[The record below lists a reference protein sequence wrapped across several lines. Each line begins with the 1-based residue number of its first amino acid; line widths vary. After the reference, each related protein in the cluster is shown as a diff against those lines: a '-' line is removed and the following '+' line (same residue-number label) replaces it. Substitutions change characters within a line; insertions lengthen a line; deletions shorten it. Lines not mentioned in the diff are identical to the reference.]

1 MLSGKTRRR
10 QFATMHRSARILVA
24 MFQGGGNIPLIM
36 PVMARLVERGHAVR
50 ILAGPGVRHSRLQVS
65 AGFVQRII
73 ASGAVLLPF
82 REPPTHPLDTA
93 LRKGLLG
100 SWVPAGFRGVT
111 REAQAAAWAP
121 AWAENVAA
129 ESQRVATDLVISDF
143 VLLGAFAA
151 AEALAIPSVALM
163 HTVALRPLPGMPPYG
178 PGWAPARGP
187 FGYVRD
193 VFGRAAVEH
202 IHRRHALPPLNH
214 ARASHGLPPLRS
226 PFEQYDRA
234 ARMLMLVS
242 AAFDHPNRHWPAN
255 LRHVGTPIDDA
266 GAASW
271 ISAWPPSD
279 ARPLV
284 VVSLST
290 LNQGQ
295 VPLLRRILLA
305 VADINARVLVTLGP
319 TLHASEFDVPENV
332 KVERLVPHSAVLPQA
347 AAMVTQC
354 GIGTLTKALA
364 CGVPL
369 VCVPLV
375 GDQPDNAARVVARGA
390 GVRLPSDAQ
399 PDQIAIAIRRVLDEP
414 RIREAA
420 VRLAAAIA
428 GDGDAAENVVKE
440 IEAVLCAAPAGCDV
454 GEPPH
459 NRAGHSR
466 AASAGRAIYFF

>member
-1 MLSGKTRRR
+1 
-10 QFATMHRSARILVA
+10 MHRPARILAA

-50 ILAGPGVRHSRLQVS
+50 ILAGPGVRHSRLQIG
-65 AGFVQRII
+65 ARFLQRIA
-73 ASGAVLLPF
+73 ASGAALVPF
-82 REPPTHPLDTA
+82 REPHTHPLDNA
-93 LRKGLLG
+93 LKKDNLG
-100 SWVPAGFRGVT
+100 SWVVPQGFRTVT

-121 AWAENVAA
+121 AWTENVAA
-129 ESQRVATDLVISDF
+129 ECQRVTTDLVISDF
-143 VLLGAFAA
+143 VLLGAFSA
-151 AEALAIPSVALM
+151 AEALGIPSVALM

-193 VFGRAAVEH
+193 VLGRAAVEH
-202 IHRRHALPPLNH
+202 IHRRHALPPLND
-214 ARASHGLPPLRS
+214 ARASRGLPPLRS

-234 ARMLMLVS
+234 ARILMLVS

-271 ISAWPPSD
+271 ISTWPPSD

-305 VADINARVLVTLGP
+305 VARIDARVLVTLGP
-319 TLHASEFDVPENV
+319 ALRASEFDVPENV
-332 KVERLVPHSAVLPQA
+332 KMERQVPHSAVLPQA

-364 CGVPL
+364 YGVPL

-375 GDQPDNAARVVARGA
+375 GDQPENAARVVARGV
-390 GVRLPSDAQ
+390 GVRLRNDAQ
-399 PDQIAIAIRRVLDEP
+399 PNQIATAIRRVVGEP

-420 VRLAAAIA
+420 VRFASAIA
-428 GDGDAAENVVKE
+428 GDGDATENVVTE
-440 IEAVLCAAPAGCDV
+440 IEEWPNNGAVALK
-454 GEPPH
+454 
-459 NRAGHSR
+459 RQR
-466 AASAGRAIYFF
+466 

>member
-1 MLSGKTRRR
+1 MLSGKPLHR
-10 QFATMHRSARILVA
+10 QFTTMHRPARILAA

-50 ILAGPGVRHSRLQVS
+50 ILAGPGVRHSRLQIS

-73 ASGAVLLPF
+73 ASGAVLVPF
-82 REPPTHPLDTA
+82 REPHTHPLENA
-93 LRKGLLG
+93 LKKGILG
-100 SWVPAGFRGVT
+100 RWVPVGFQGVT

-129 ESQRVATDLVISDF
+129 ESQRVAADLVISDF

-151 AEALAIPSVALM
+151 AEALGIPSVALM

-202 IHRRHALPPLNH
+202 IHHRHALPPLND
-214 ARASHGLPPLRS
+214 ARASRGLPPLRS

-271 ISAWPPSD
+271 VSAWPPSD

-305 VADINARVLVTLGP
+305 VARIDARVLVTLGP
-319 TLHASEFDVPENV
+319 ALHASEFDVPENV

-375 GDQPDNAARVVARGA
+375 GDQPENAARVVARGA
-390 GVRLPSDAQ
+390 GVRLRSDAQ
-399 PDQIAIAIRRVLDEP
+399 PDQIATAIRRVLEDP
-414 RIREAA
+414 RFRAAA
-420 VRLAAAIA
+420 VRLAAAMA
-428 GDGDAAENVVKE
+428 ADGDAAEHVVKE
-440 IEAVLCAAPAGCDV
+440 IEAVLCAAPA
-454 GEPPH
+454 
-459 NRAGHSR
+459 
-466 AASAGRAIYFF
+466 